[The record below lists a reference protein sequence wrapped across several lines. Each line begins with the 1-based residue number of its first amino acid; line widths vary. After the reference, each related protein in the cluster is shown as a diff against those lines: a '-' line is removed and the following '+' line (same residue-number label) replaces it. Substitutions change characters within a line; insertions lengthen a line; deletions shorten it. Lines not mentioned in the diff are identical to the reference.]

1 MCAGHRA
8 ERGSELQGPG
18 LGLPLDR
25 AAPAQ
30 RQEPRAAGDAARA
43 AVQGQQVPV
52 RAPGVAAAPGR
63 QGAAAGG
70 HHRRLGQAG
79 RLAW

>member
-1 MCAGHRA
+1 MCAGHCA
-8 ERGSELQGPG
+8 ERGSKLQGLG

-25 AAPAQ
+25 AAPAE

-63 QGAAAGG
+63 QGASPRS
-70 HHRRLGQAG
+70 HHRRLGQKG
-79 RLAW
+79 RLAR